1 MERTVFDP
9 LCMWIGL
16 RGLICLT
23 PEPVW
28 GLLAQLVN
36 RVERSAELKPLL
48 GSAGGPP
55 LAGGGC
61 R

>member
-28 GLLAQLVN
+28 GLLYMV
-36 RVERSAELKPLL
+36 
-48 GSAGGPP
+48 
-55 LAGGGC
+55 C
-61 R
+61 RWGARPGLRGVPCMVCRCLTP